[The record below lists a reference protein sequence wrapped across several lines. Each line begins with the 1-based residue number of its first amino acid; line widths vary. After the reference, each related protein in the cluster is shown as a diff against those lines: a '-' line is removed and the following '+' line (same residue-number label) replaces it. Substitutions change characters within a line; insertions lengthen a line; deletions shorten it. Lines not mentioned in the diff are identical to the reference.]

1 MYKGEE
7 PLSAKQVVEV
17 IITLMY
23 RASHIYRLSP
33 SFNAKI
39 NLKYPKTLA
48 FSARRFLLALKSIF
62 QNYDSFFLN
71 FLISPENR
79 NLDYRSQCKD

>member
-23 RASHIYRLSP
+23 RASHIYRLST

-48 FSARRFLLALKSIF
+48 FSARRFLLALKSIL

-79 NLDYRSQCKD
+79 I

>member
-1 MYKGEE
+1 MYKGEG

-39 NLKYPKTLA
+39 NLKSPKNLL
-48 FSARRFLLALKSIF
+48 FSARRLLLALKSIF
-62 QNYDSFFLN
+62 QNYDSFCLN

-79 NLDYRSQCKD
+79 NLDRLTI